1 MKTQAR
7 LLAPPVKEEF
17 HRSCGRQQW
26 LPAHCRPIPHHIHS
40 LVPSYHRKS
49 RFQLKSM
56 LVGSS
61 RDAKL
66 QRFFLLAKK
75 KSLFFKKHITK
86 VQEKGSISNDYREY
100 RNGKP

>member
-1 MKTQAR
+1 
-7 LLAPPVKEEF
+7 
-17 HRSCGRQQW
+17 
-26 LPAHCRPIPHHIHS
+26 
-40 LVPSYHRKS
+40 
-49 RFQLKSM
+49 M

-75 KSLFFKKHITK
+75 KSLFFKKHISK